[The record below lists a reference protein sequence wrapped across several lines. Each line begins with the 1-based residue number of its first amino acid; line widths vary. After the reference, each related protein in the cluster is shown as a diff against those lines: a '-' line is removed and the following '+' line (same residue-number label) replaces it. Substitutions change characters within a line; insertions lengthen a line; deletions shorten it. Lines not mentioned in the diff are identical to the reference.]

1 VNALRTRILLVAG
14 CAALGFALSTISARA
29 ASATPTPAST
39 ASPSPTPTASVSA
52 ADQKVLDRA
61 KTWYGMLQT
70 GKIDRAQLT
79 KDMNDALTP
88 AKVEAISQQLKP
100 LGAPSS
106 FTQKDLSAVGA
117 YTVYHYNV
125 AVSGG
130 TLVMTFAL
138 DKSGQIA
145 GINLRPAGATP

>member
-1 VNALRTRILLVAG
+1 
-14 CAALGFALSTISARA
+14 
-29 ASATPTPAST
+29 
-39 ASPSPTPTASVSA
+39 
-52 ADQKVLDRA
+52 
-61 KTWYGMLQT
+61 MMQT
-70 GKIDRAQLT
+70 GKIDRTQLT

-88 AKVEAISQQLKP
+88 EKVAAIAQQLKP

-106 FTQKDLSAVGA
+106 FAQKDSSVVGA

-130 TLVMTFAL
+130 VLVMTFAL

-145 GINLRPAGATP
+145 GLNLRPASATP